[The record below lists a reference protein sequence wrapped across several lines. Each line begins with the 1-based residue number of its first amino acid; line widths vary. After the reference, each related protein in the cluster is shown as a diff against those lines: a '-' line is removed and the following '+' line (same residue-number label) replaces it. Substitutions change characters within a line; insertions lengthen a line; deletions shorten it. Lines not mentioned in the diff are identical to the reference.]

1 MQSQI
6 SYNGK
11 LVRRAVSVSELTG
24 LDPGSNDIVVNNIFK
39 WNPNGDTFTFSGFS
53 YVLNRIALRIGKT
66 EAELEREVEARELI
80 LSKMI
85 ENKFYTYRDVT
96 RMLTLF
102 YKDRDALLKEL
113 KITPA
118 TVE

>member
-1 MQSQI
+1 
-6 SYNGK
+6 
-11 LVRRAVSVSELTG
+11 
-24 LDPGSNDIVVNNIFK
+24 
-39 WNPNGDTFTFSGFS
+39 
-53 YVLNRIALRIGKT
+53 
-66 EAELEREVEARELI
+66 
-80 LSKMI
+80 MI

-96 RMLTLF
+96 RMLILF